1 MTRIIFSEF
10 FHFCF
15 TVLYVLYNIDCSGR
29 QLLVILCCHFELSH
43 QCLTWEGGLELSSYK
58 SVFGS
63 FGPLLTI
70 FEDASKN
77 VPDTAPYY
85 ITTILYVHAPLF
97 KPQKKNLLLII
108 LEVNR
113 IIDRRLLI
121 LSIMYDQGHNQ
132 SGFSKSQIFV
142 SSLFHQVFLFYS
154 K

>member
-1 MTRIIFSEF
+1 MSPKWCTIFSF
-10 FHFCF
+10 LAHCTAVVQHRF
-15 TVLYVLYNIDCSGR
+15 LYYVLCSGR

-113 IIDRRLLI
+113 IIDQRLLI
-121 LSIMYDQGHNQ
+121 LSIIW
-132 SGFSKSQIFV
+132 SGP
-142 SSLFHQVFLFYS
+142 
-154 K
+154 